1 MVKHSRKLIWVG
13 VMCAAVVM
21 VGVRPAL
28 AQDERTVG
36 LVMAFPS
43 EVGVLWQVSDR
54 IAVRP
59 DVSFTWVKHNSSSSV
74 SFDDVDYGRYESESS
89 SHSLGAGVSVLVT
102 VARWERLRAY
112 VVPRVSYTRISGNI
126 QTTAAAPSAVVGGI
140 VTAGIIIADEQ
151 EDDQAAGRAVEASGA
166 FGVEYSLGE
175 RFGVYG
181 EAGLSYASIKNPPF
195 RSSDESSTRAVGS
208 RSNIGIIFRF

>member
-1 MVKHSRKLIWVG
+1 MRKLIWVA
-13 VMCAAVVM
+13 VMCTAVLM
-21 VGVRPAL
+21 AGVRPAL
-28 AQDERTVG
+28 AQDERRVG

-59 DVSFTWVKHNSSSSV
+59 DGSFTWAKHNSSYSL

-89 SHSLGAGVSVLVT
+89 SHSIGGGFSVLVT

-112 VVPRVSYTRISGNI
+112 AVPRVSYTRIAGDVRS
-126 QTTAAAPSAVVGGI
+126 TAVASSAVFITGGI
-140 VTAGIIIADEQ
+140 VVADEQ
-151 EDDQAAGRAVEASGA
+151 EDDQATGRAVEASGA

-181 EAGLSYASIKNPPF
+181 EAGLSYASIKHPPF
-195 RSSDESSTRAVGS
+195 SSSDESSTRAVGS
-208 RSNIGIIFRF
+208 RSSIGIIFRF